1 MNNELQIYRKRLIPE
16 ECILLKDDIIVEQN
30 DDYILT
36 KWKTLNPKTTFSHG
50 CSCYYLKEGFKISKF
65 YRHDGSLLY
74 WYCDIVEYTRR
85 PEDNALIVTDLLADI
100 ILYPDGRMH
109 VVDLAPFFS
118 WRAGSWNSNMICERL
133 MNEMYVLDSD
143 ENVILSDPRL
153 SFYFDN
159 KRVGAPTQVTYQ
171 ELVPY
176 VDIVA
181 HYNRG
186 LIQNRDHFSI
196 MCFSE
201 IWFIWAEAAHRKW
214 ISGTAKSYY
223 DRAVAES
230 IYEWNPDASES
241 IVSSFLSNPLVSLD
255 GLRDDAALERIMTQ
269 KWISTVLVGIEAPP
283 YGISRDAGQVACGQ
297 RRRAADSPALSC
309 RRRVPQSRQLR
320 RGRQRLAG
328 RGEQHENRGL
338 VG

>member
-1 MNNELQIYRKRLIPE
+1 MKTRL
-16 ECILLKDDIIVEQN
+16 N
-30 DDYILT
+30 
-36 KWKTLNPKTTFSHG
+36 
-50 CSCYYLKEGFKISKF
+50 
-65 YRHDGSLLY
+65 
-74 WYCDIVEYTRR
+74 
-85 PEDNALIVTDLLADI
+85 
-100 ILYPDGRMH
+100 
-109 VVDLAPFFS
+109 
-118 WRAGSWNSNMICERL
+118 
-133 MNEMYVLDSD
+133 
-143 ENVILSDPRL
+143 
-153 SFYFDN
+153 FYFDN

-230 IYEWNPDASES
+230 VYEWNPDASES

-269 KWISTVLVGIEAPP
+269 KWISTVLVGIEAWCD
-283 YGISRDAGQVACGQ
+283 Y
-297 RRRAADSPALSC
+297 RRTGYPEMPVKS
-309 RRRVPQSRQLR
+309 
-320 RGRQRLAG
+320 LAG
-328 RGEQHENRGL
+328 NDSVLPTRLLYPADEEFRNPVNYDEAVNGWLGGVNNMKTEVWWADHNQKRKKE
-338 VG
+338 